1 MIYNQASLTYT
12 GLLDWWMPVSP
23 ERSKYHEDVLKLYQK
38 LNLETFFEH
47 TSSNSDIKT
56 FNIPTASNNTA
67 NTAES
72 QDTVSFSFSQA
83 QQWLDALVTNPP
95 PMTLVSMPQSSLII
109 PVFPSHWVKQ
119 YINCSSVPP
128 AVQHYTSWKYV
139 PDTKSS
145 QLAVL
150 NEFLT
155 KLTIRLNK
163 WAKMYNFLYL
173 NITHSIKLCFL
184 VLDWQEMR
192 YPVK

>member
-1 MIYNQASLTYT
+1 MDARFSWEEQISWRCIEAV
-12 GLLDWWMPVSP
+12 P
-23 ERSKYHEDVLKLYQK
+23 KIKLRNIFK
-38 LNLETFFEH
+38 H

-72 QDTVSFSFSQA
+72 QDTVSLSFSPA

-119 YINCSSVPP
+119 YINCSGVPP

-145 QLAVL
+145 QLVDLHA
-150 NEFLT
+150 FLT

-163 WAKMYNFLYL
+163 WAEN
-173 NITHSIKLCFL
+173 
-184 VLDWQEMR
+184 V
-192 YPVK
+192 